1 MTPAPTIDT
10 TRWYQ
15 DAIIYELHVR
25 AFADSNADGIGD
37 FRGLIDRL
45 DYLQRLGI
53 TAIWLLPFFPSPLRD
68 DGYDISDYTGVHPA
82 YGTLDDFRELLDEAH
97 RRGLRVIIELVL
109 NHTSDQHPWFQRARQ
124 APPGSSERDFY
135 VWSDTAERY
144 QDARVIFQDYEQ
156 SNWTWDAVANAYFW
170 HRFYSHQPD
179 LNYDHPPVRQAMLD
193 AVDFWLEMGVDGL
206 RLDAVPYLIERE
218 GTNGENL
225 PETHA
230 FLKELRAHVD
240 ERFDDRM
247 LLAEANQWPEDAV
260 AYFGD
265 GDECHMAFHFPL
277 MPRLFMAVQTEDR
290 LPVVDIL
297 AQTPEIPDG
306 AQWALF
312 LRNHDE
318 LTLEM
323 VTDEERLYM
332 YHAFAPDTSARINL
346 GIRRRLAPLL
356 GNSRRR
362 IELMNALLCSLP
374 GTPVI
379 YYGDEIGMGDNIYLG
394 DRDGVRT
401 PMQWSGDRNAG
412 FSRASPQ
419 KLFLPL
425 IVDYQYHHEAVHV
438 EAMEDNSHSLLAFM
452 KRLIDVRRR
461 TRAFGSGSLEILDPA
476 NHHVL
481 AFIRE
486 LEDETILVVANLSR
500 FSQPVELDL
509 GRYRGMTPV
518 ELFGRIRFW
527 EIDDRPY
534 GLTLGPHAF
543 HWFRIVKASD
553 YLPGSA
559 VGKRDGPP
567 VVDVPG
573 EPVEVLTGPARDA
586 LERVLPEFLGRHA
599 WFGGAMRTVL
609 DARLLDV
616 AAVGEDERPDYVAPV
631 RVTFSDRDPERYLL
645 VLTILTDDEAGDL
658 PPESVIARLR
668 SPSGGSALL
677 IDVIAAGMIGD
688 ALRWIA
694 REPERQSGGGSI
706 ELQQTGA
713 GGRIDVP
720 RLRAAEPVD
729 LAGSNNVFLAG
740 RMAIKFLR
748 RLNEGINPE
757 WELGAALTD
766 QGFAHAPTVLGQIQ
780 YRHPDRSPMTIA
792 VLQRE
797 APNEGHAWDATA
809 GFLEGYLDRAIA
821 EGIVVSRAGGLG
833 AAALASAGD
842 EAQPDALAEVLA
854 PSLDFF
860 RLLGRRTAELHH
872 ALATV
877 PDAPAFVP
885 EPYTTF
891 GVRSLYQSM
900 RGLTSRAV
908 RSLRQAQPEF
918 GERERERAVAI
929 IEREQEIYDR
939 FRALV
944 DIEDAGARI
953 RGHGDFHLGQVLLTD
968 GDVIFVDFEGEPDR
982 FLEERRLKVSPL
994 RDVADM
1000 LQSIRLVGMEAAAR
1014 RRETSEQ
1021 APEVDALARTWIRL
1035 AGGAFLG
1042 AYLETAAPDGL
1053 LPAAD
1058 EDRNAL
1064 LDALLLERAIGEVWH
1079 AVLHEPARL
1088 AMPLLRLGQMLD
1100 AK

>member
-1 MTPAPTIDT
+1 
-10 TRWYQ
+10 
-15 DAIIYELHVR
+15 V
-25 AFADSNADGIGD
+25 
-37 FRGLIDRL
+37 
-45 DYLQRLGI
+45 

-68 DGYDISDYTGVHPA
+68 DGYDIADYTGVHPA
-82 YGTLDDFRELLDEAH
+82 YGTIDDFRELLDEAH

-144 QDARVIFQDYEQ
+144 GDARVIFQDYEQ
-156 SNWTWDAVANAYFW
+156 SNWTWDPVADAYFW

-179 LNYDHPPVRQAMLD
+179 LNYDHPPVREAMLD

-218 GTNGENL
+218 ATTSENL

-277 MPRLFMAVQTEDR
+277 MPRLFMSVQTEDR
-290 LPVVDIL
+290 LPVQDIL
-297 AQTPEIPDG
+297 SQTPPIPDS

-332 YHAFAPDTSARINL
+332 YQAYAPDQSARINL

-374 GTPVI
+374 GTPVL

-412 FSRASPQ
+412 FSRATPQ
-419 KLFLPL
+419 QLFLPL
-425 IVDYQYHHEAVHV
+425 IVDYEYHHEAVHV
-438 EAMEDNSHSLLAFM
+438 EAQEESPHSLLAFM
-452 KRLIDVRRR
+452 RRLLDVRGR
-461 TRAFGSGSLEILDPA
+461 TRAFGSGSIEMLHPD

-486 LEDETILVVANLSR
+486 LGDETILVVANLSR

-509 GRYRGMTPV
+509 SRYRGLAPV

-534 GLTLGPHAF
+534 PLTLGPHAF
-543 HWFRIVKASD
+543 HWFRIMQATER
-553 YLPGSA
+553 LPGSA
-559 VGKRDGPP
+559 DGVANEVP
-567 VVDVPG
+567 VIDLPGQPVDVLAG
-573 EPVEVLTGPARDA
+573 NARNA
-586 LERVLPEFLGRHA
+586 LERVLPEFLKGHA
-599 WFGGAMRTVL
+599 WFSGATGTAL
-609 DARLLDV
+609 GARLLDV
-616 AAVGEDERPDYVAPV
+616 VAAGDADRPAYIAPV

-645 VLTILTDDEAGDL
+645 ALTIVPDDDAADAISPEAI
-658 PPESVIARLR
+658 VARLR
-668 SPSGGSALL
+668 PAGGEEALL
-677 IDVIAAGMIGD
+677 IDVIEAGLIGD

-694 REPERQSGGGSI
+694 RESEAPSRGGAI
-706 ELQQTGA
+706 VLQQTGE
-713 GGRIDVP
+713 GGRIESP
-720 RLRAAEPVD
+720 RLDAAEPVD
-729 LAGSNNVFLAG
+729 ALGNNDVFLAE
-740 RMAIKFLR
+740 RLVIKFLR

-757 WELGAALTD
+757 WEIGAALTD
-766 QGFAHAPTVLGQIQ
+766 QGFDHAPTVLGQVQ
-780 YRHPDRSPMTIA
+780 YRHPDHGPMTIA

-797 APNEGHAWDATA
+797 ALNEGHAWDATA
-809 GFLEGYLDRAIA
+809 AFLDDYLARAA
-821 EGIVVSRAGGLG
+821 GEIVVPRVTGL
-833 AAALASAGD
+833 AAAD
-842 EAQPDALAEVLA
+842 LAEAAGEASPDSLAELLA
-854 PSLDFF
+854 PSLAFF
-860 RLLGRRTAELHH
+860 RLLGRRTAALHH
-872 ALATV
+872 ALSTV
-877 PDAPAFVP
+877 PDGVAFSP
-885 EPYTTF
+885 EPYTPY

-900 RGLTSRAV
+900 RGLTARAT
-908 RSLRQAQPEF
+908 RSLRQTMPRLGTSERKLAAAIV
-918 GERERERAVAI
+918 EREG
-929 IEREQEIYDR
+929 EIYNR
-939 FRALV
+939 FRTLSN
-944 DIEDAGARI
+944 IGDAGDRI
-953 RGHGDFHLGQVLLTD
+953 RCHGDFHLGQVLLAE
-968 GDVIFVDFEGEPDR
+968 GDIIFVDFEGEPGR
-982 FLEERRLKVSPL
+982 FLEERRLKITPL
-994 RDVADM
+994 RDIADL
-1000 LQSIRLVGMEAAAR
+1000 LQSIRLVGMEASAR
-1014 RRETSEQ
+1014 HQ
-1021 APEVDALARTWIRL
+1021 AVPERSAEGASEVDALTSTWIRL

-1042 AYLETAAPDGL
+1042 AYLDAAAPDGL
-1053 LPAAD
+1053 LPASD
-1058 EDRNAL
+1058 DDRDTL
-1064 LDALLLERAIGEVWH
+1064 LDALLLERAIGEVWQ
-1079 AVLHEPARL
+1079 AALHDPDRLTMPLERL
-1088 AMPLLRLGQMLD
+1088 ARMLD
-1100 AK
+1100 AG